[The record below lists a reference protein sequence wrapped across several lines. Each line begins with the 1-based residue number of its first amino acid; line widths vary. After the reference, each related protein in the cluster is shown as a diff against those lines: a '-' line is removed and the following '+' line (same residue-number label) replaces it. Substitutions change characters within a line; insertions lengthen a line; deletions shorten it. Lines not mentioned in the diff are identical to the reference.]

1 MRVSSSESA
10 AAAPSSRMRPRA
22 WRIIPEKRARLSCV
36 RAGSPAISPAWSTA
50 SNSVVLCA
58 RAKPLRREDPDYRGI
73 PRQAPLGNVLG
84 FGVMTYTLDTA
95 HLMLLA
101 VHPHVRR
108 RGIATKLL
116 HWLEKTAFVAG
127 IHRVELEVRARNTGA
142 RQFYREHGYH
152 ERDYLDRYY
161 SGIESAFRMTRNL
174 RQVT

>member
-1 MRVSSSESA
+1 MSETLA
-10 AAAPSSRMRPRA
+10 VEFGVATLAEAPILARMSRDYIERGLPWRWQGRA
-22 WRIIPEKRARLSCV
+22 LRQLIQDRE
-36 RAGSPAISPAWSTA
+36 
-50 SNSVVLCA
+50 SVVLCA
-58 RAKPLRREDPDYRGI
+58 RAKPLRREDPDSHGT
-73 PRQAPLGNVLG
+73 PGQAPLGNVLG

-116 HWLEKTAFVAG
+116 HWLEKTALVAG